1 MCGIVGFSGGLDKAS
16 LVKATAALTHR
27 GPDDKGTFYA
37 EAQNVGLGHT
47 RLSIMDLSA
56 MGHQPMVSSDQSV
69 ILVFNGEIYNFQ
81 VLRLELEEKGYIFK
95 GSSDTEVVLNMYLEY
110 GIACLSKLN
119 GIFGLAF
126 FDRRSESLFVA
137 RDALGVKPV
146 YYFSNDE
153 LFSFSSEIKS
163 LLALVPDELEPDHES
178 LQRYMTFLW
187 CPGEGTPVKSI
198 RKVLPGELI
207 SVRGGKVTAKE
218 LWYHLPQTKNSKKI
232 ISGDDAVMRVRQGLS
247 EAVERQMVA
256 DVPVGAFLSGGLDSS
271 AIVALAS
278 QKAADLSC
286 FTIEP
291 VGGSDDDVVEDL
303 PYAVKVAE
311 HLGVDLEIVKID
323 SNSLANDLV
332 EMVWQLDEPLADPAP
347 LNVLY
352 ISRLAKERGIKVLL
366 SGSGGDD
373 LFTGYRRHLALRY
386 EGLWSWLPPI
396 ARQGLERFS
405 INLDQ
410 SKTIG
415 RRLSRLFNNAGA
427 SGDERLSAYF
437 AWARRDDLEPLFSPE
452 MRNAVKSIRPEQPM
466 LDFLAG
472 VDTVVS
478 PIDRMLTLEQ
488 RFFLADHN
496 LIYTDK
502 MSMVVGVEVRVPFL
516 DLDLVEL
523 AASIPDQYKQKGRIG
538 KWVLKKAMEPYLPHD
553 VIYRPKTGFGAPLRR
568 WIKYDLRDLISD
580 LLSVQSIQSRGLFNA
595 DSVYQLIADNQSGRR
610 DAAYTI
616 FSLLCIEIWCRKFI
630 DGGMKVAPKEG
641 GTL

>member
-16 LVKATAALTHR
+16 LVKATDALTHR

-47 RLSIMDLSA
+47 RLSIIDLSA

-81 VLRLELEEKGYIFK
+81 VLRLGLEEKGYIFK

-110 GIACLSKLN
+110 GIDCLPKLN
-119 GIFGLAF
+119 GIFGLAI
-126 FDRRSESLFVA
+126 FDCRSENLFVA

-146 YYFSNDE
+146 YYFANDE

-218 LWYHLPQTKNSKKI
+218 QWYRLPQTKNSKKI

-247 EAVERQMVA
+247 AAVERQMVA

-278 QKAADLSC
+278 QKASDLSC

-303 PYAVKVAE
+303 PYAVKAAE

-323 SNSLANDLV
+323 SNNLANDLV

-472 VDTVVS
+472 VDTGVS

-502 MSMVVGVEVRVPFL
+502 MSMAAGVEVRVPFL

-523 AASIPDQYKQKGRIG
+523 ASSIPDKFKQKGRIG

-553 VIYRPKTGFGAPLRR
+553 IIYRPKTGFGAPLRR
-568 WIKYDLRDLISD
+568 WIKHDLRDLVSEILSD
-580 LLSVQSIQSRGLFNA
+580 QSIKNRGLFDASN
-595 DSVYQLIADNQSGRR
+595 VRQLIKDNDSGHR
-610 DAAYTI
+610 DSAYTI

-630 DGGMKVAPKEG
+630 DSKVRSIVNV
-641 GTL
+641 GTV

>member
-1 MCGIVGFSGGLDKAS
+1 MCGIVGFSGQSDERRLRA
-16 LVKATAALTHR
+16 ATSALNHR
-27 GPDDKGTFYA
+27 GPDDSGIFYDQA
-37 EAQNVGLGHT
+37 SNVGLGHT
-47 RLSIMDLSA
+47 RLSIIDLSPL
-56 MGHQPMVSSDQSV
+56 GSQPMVSKDNNVVLS
-69 ILVFNGEIYNFQ
+69 FNGEIYNFQ
-81 VLRLELEEKGYIFK
+81 ELRLQLKAKGYVFK

-110 GIACLSKLN
+110 GIGCLSKLN

-126 FDRRSESLFVA
+126 YDRELGDIFVA
-137 RDALGVKPV
+137 RDGLGVKPI
-146 YYFSNDE
+146 YYHSGDK
-153 LFSFSSEIKS
+153 LVSFSSEIKS
-163 LLALVPDELEPDHES
+163 LLELVPDGLMPDFEA

-187 CPGEGTPVKSI
+187 CPGDGTPIKSI
-198 RKVLPGELI
+198 KKLLPGEVI
-207 SVRGGKVTAKE
+207 TIRAGKIVDRVN
-218 LWYHLPQTKNSKKI
+218 WFDLPQSKIVKKI
-232 ISGDDAVMRVRQGLS
+232 SSANDAVIQVRQSLFR
-247 EAVERQMVA
+247 AVERQMVA

-278 QKAADLSC
+278 QITPDLQC

-291 VGGSDDDVVEDL
+291 IGGSDDDVVEDL
-303 PYAVKVAE
+303 PYAVEVAN

-323 SNSLANDLV
+323 SSNLANDLV

-352 ISRLAKERGIKVLL
+352 ISQLARKRGIKVLL

-386 EGLWSWLPPI
+386 EGLWSWLPKT
-396 ARQGLERFS
+396 ARQGLESFS
-405 INLDQ
+405 LGLNQ
-410 SKTIG
+410 SKTLG
-415 RRLSRLFNNAGA
+415 RRLSRLFNNASA
-427 SGDERLSAYF
+427 SGDERLTAYF

-466 LDFLAG
+466 LDFLGG
-472 VDTVVS
+472 VDLGLS
-478 PIDRMLTLEQ
+478 AIDRMLTLEQ

-502 MSMVVGVEVRVPFL
+502 MSMAAGLEVRVPFL

-523 AASIPDQYKQKGRIG
+523 AASIPDQLKQKGRIG

-568 WIKYDLRDLISD
+568 WIKHDLRDLISEV
-580 LLSVQSIQSRGLFNA
+580 LSVQSIQSRGLFNA
-595 DSVYQLIADNQSGRR
+595 VAVCELIADNKSGRR

-630 DGGMKVAPKEG
+630 DGGLQVASKEG
-641 GTL
+641 VTL